1 MEMIY
6 LIVISSIMAHP
17 NKLAVVKFWIEEH
30 IY

>member
-17 NKLAVVKFWIEEH
+17 DMMAVVELWIEEC